1 MADGVRQLGGIIRR
15 VELLGGMAERLAP
28 RVGEALRRE
37 TDAAVAGQRGPDG
50 TPWPPTQSGRPALQG
65 AARKTQVTVSGTT
78 VSITLT
84 GPEAMHNRGRARG
97 GVRRQVIPSAVPASV
112 SGLVVE
118 EWRRTMG
125 GGS

>member
-1 MADGVRQLGGIIRR
+1 MADGLRQLDGMIRR
-15 VELLGGMAERLAP
+15 VDLLAGMAERVAP

-37 TDAAVAGQRGPDG
+37 ADAAVAAQRSPAGSPWAPSKSGGRVLERAAQKAQVSVDG
-50 TPWPPTQSGRPALQG
+50 SR
-65 AARKTQVTVSGTT
+65 
-78 VSITLT
+78 VSISLD
-84 GPEAMHNRGRARG
+84 GPEALHNSGRARG